1 MLKCTPSVVH
11 VRFLS
16 SYNSAV
22 TIEIW
27 FHAGTVPETHST
39 IGGLFQKI
47 AICNSQAVIYKL
59 QSFAICIRVRLGTHI
74 SLPTRPEADAVNIMI
89 SIYMCLGVT
98 MKNATHKEVL
108 WFKSTKLAILCVV
121 YVNNIQWVDKW
132 KENSKNKRQGT
143 TAAQSAAGRWRCW
156 YDCCLTKVNAAHRTT

>member
-1 MLKCTPSVVH
+1 MISCWNRTWDT
-11 VRFLS
+11 F
-16 SYNSAV
+16 YNRGPVSENSNLQFASCDLQ
-22 TIEIW
+22 
-27 FHAGTVPETHST
+27 A
-39 IGGLFQKI
+39 
-47 AICNSQAVIYKL
+47 AIIR
-59 QSFAICIRVRLGTHI
+59 ICIRVRLGTHI